1 MQLENKRLYS
11 LTKNKKTYYMA
22 KIVAGILS
30 KFFQLFAKKSNYKVE
45 EISEDERFIHR
56 LLAPI
61 RKEFDVSRSAF
72 ELFCKDIYKH
82 NEALGISGNS
92 KEFELA
98 GTWHIWDKLGGRF
111 IINKIFVKKK
121 EPQVSE
127 QIQSH
132 YQLKVSFF
140 DSQRD
145 LDRGQES
152 EIKVDSILLG
162 EV

>member
-1 MQLENKRLYS
+1 
-11 LTKNKKTYYMA
+11 MA

-30 KFFQLFAKKSNYKVE
+30 KFFQLFAQKSNYKVE

-61 RKEFDVSRSAF
+61 R
-72 ELFCKDIYKH
+72 
-82 NEALGISGNS
+82 